1 MEATYRFVVALLDGC
16 AVAAAVACRC
26 EVGVGEDEVG
36 EGGEGGEEG
45 GPHEPVLPH
54 AQHHVQRPDPSPKSP
69 KVGAAADLAMRRKL
83 GGCGVGR
90 REDGGCEAI
99 T

>member
-1 MEATYRFVVALLDGC
+1 
-16 AVAAAVACRC
+16 
-26 EVGVGEDEVG
+26 VGVCEDEVG

-69 KVGAAADLAMRRKL
+69 KVACLAMRRKL

-90 REDGGCEAI
+90 REDGGCPAI